1 MATAKLGIIGG
12 SGFYDMEGLTGV
24 EEVVVETPFGD
35 PSDAYRVGML
45 EGLAVAFLPR
55 HGRGHLIS
63 PTNLNSRANIWG
75 FKSLGVDAIVS
86 VSAVGSLK
94 EEIRPLD
101 VVVPDQ
107 FFDRTRNRVTS
118 FFDAPGLVVHTGM
131 AEPFCPAL
139 SALVADAAEGAG
151 ASVHHGGAYVCIEGP
166 QFSTVAESEVFRGW
180 GMSVIG
186 MTAVPEVR
194 LAREAELHYATF
206 AMATDYDVWKGEPV
220 TVEMVIANLGKNV
233 EMAKSAVR
241 ALAANL
247 REMENACDCRN
258 ALENSIISDTGL
270 MPDEVR
276 KQYELLIGKYVE

>member
-45 EGLAVAFLPR
+45 EGLEVAFLPR

-63 PTNLNSRANIWG
+63 PTNLNSKANIWG

-107 FFDRTRNRVTS
+107 FFDRTRNRATS
-118 FFDAPGLVVHTGM
+118 FFDVPGLVVHMGM

-151 ASVHHGGAYVCIEGP
+151 ASVHRGGAYVCMEGP
-166 QFSTVAESEVFRGW
+166 QFSTVTESEVFRGW

-220 TVEMVIANLGKNV
+220 TVAMVIANLGKNV

-247 REMENACDCRN
+247 GEMGKVCGCCN

-270 MPDEVR
+270 MPDAVKKR
-276 KQYELLIGKYVE
+276 YELLIGKYVE

>member
-45 EGLAVAFLPR
+45 EGLEVAFLPR

-63 PTNLNSRANIWG
+63 PTNLNSKANIWG

-107 FFDRTRNRVTS
+107 FFDRTRNRATS
-118 FFDAPGLVVHTGM
+118 FFDVPGLVVHMGM

-151 ASVHHGGAYVCIEGP
+151 ASVHRGGAYVCMEGP
-166 QFSTVAESEVFRGW
+166 QFSTVTESEVFRGW

-220 TVEMVIANLGKNV
+220 TVAMVIANLGKNV

-247 REMENACDCRN
+247 SEMEKVCGCCN

-270 MPDEVR
+270 MPDAVR
-276 KQYELLIGKYVE
+276 KRYELLIGKYVE

>member
-35 PSDAYRVGML
+35 PSDAYRMGML
-45 EGLAVAFLPR
+45 EGLEVAFLPR

-63 PTNLNSRANIWG
+63 PTNLNSKANIWG
-75 FKSLGVDAIVS
+75 FKSLGVDSIVS

-107 FFDRTRNRVTS
+107 FFDRTRNRATS

-131 AEPFCPAL
+131 AEPFCPVL
-139 SALVADAAEGAG
+139 SGLVADAAEGAG
-151 ASVHHGGAYVCIEGP
+151 ASVHRGGAYVCIEGP
-166 QFSTVAESEVFRGW
+166 QFSTVAESEVFRAW

-233 EMAKSAVR
+233 EMAKAAVR
-241 ALAANL
+241 ALAAN
-247 REMENACDCRN
+247 RRDMEKVCGCRN

-270 MPDEVR
+270 MPDAVKKR
-276 KQYELLIGKYVE
+276 YELLIGKYVE

>member
-45 EGLAVAFLPR
+45 EGLEVAFLPR

-63 PTNLNSRANIWG
+63 PTNLNSKANIWG

-107 FFDRTRNRVTS
+107 FFDRTRNRATS
-118 FFDAPGLVVHTGM
+118 FFDVPGLVVHMGM

-151 ASVHHGGAYVCIEGP
+151 ASVHRGGAYVCMEGP
-166 QFSTVAESEVFRGW
+166 QFSTVTESEVFRGW

-220 TVEMVIANLGKNV
+220 TVAMVIANLGKNV

-247 REMENACDCRN
+247 GEMEKVCGCCN

-270 MPDEVR
+270 MPDAVR
-276 KQYELLIGKYVE
+276 KRYELLIGKYVE

>member
-24 EEVVVETPFGD
+24 AEVAVNTPFGD
-35 PSDAYRVGML
+35 PSDAYIVGVL
-45 EGLAVAFLPR
+45 EGLEVAFLPR

-63 PTNLNSRANIWG
+63 PTNLNSKANIWG
-75 FKSLGVDAIVS
+75 FKSLGVEAIVS

-94 EEIRPLD
+94 EQIRPLD

-107 FFDRTRNRVTS
+107 FFDRTRNRPIS

-139 SALVADAAEGAG
+139 SAMVATAAEEVGAT
-151 ASVHHGGAYVCIEGP
+151 VHRGGAYVCIEGP
-166 QFSTVAESEVFRGW
+166 QFSTTVESHVFRAW
-180 GMSVIG
+180 GMDVIG

-194 LAREAELHYATF
+194 MAREAEIHYATF

-233 EMAKSAVR
+233 GMAKSAVR
-241 ALAANL
+241 ALAAKLNTL
-247 REMENACDCRN
+247 SEDCDCRN
-258 ALENSIISDTGL
+258 ALQNAIISDANL
-270 MPDEVR
+270 IPAEL
-276 KQYELLIGKYVE
+276 KQQYELLIGKYVR

>member
-24 EEVVVETPFGD
+24 EEAVVETPFGD
-35 PSDAYRVGML
+35 PSDAYRIGML
-45 EGLAVAFLPR
+45 EGLEVAFLPR

-63 PTNLNSRANIWG
+63 PTNLNSKANIWG
-75 FKSLGVDAIVS
+75 FKSLGVDSIVS

-107 FFDRTRNRVTS
+107 FFDRTRNRATS
-118 FFDAPGLVVHTGM
+118 YFDASGLVVHTGM
-131 AEPFCPAL
+131 AEPFCPVL

-151 ASVHHGGAYVCIEGP
+151 ASVHRGGAYVCIEGP

-233 EMAKSAVR
+233 AMAKSAVR

-247 REMENACDCRN
+247 REMENACGCRS

-270 MPDEVR
+270 MPDAVK
-276 KQYELLIGKYVE
+276 KQYELLIGKYVD